1 MKNMKRSVIIL
12 SAALLWSSILPAADF
27 EVGDFCYNILSSED
41 FTVEVVKT
49 VKDHAGFVSQ
59 LSIPESVEY
68 NGEAYRV
75 IAIGDRI
82 FSECT
87 SLTSVTIPGS
97 VTTLGDSAFWNCT
110 GLTALTIPENV
121 VTIGNSV
128 FSGCENLMSVIIGDS
143 VAAIGN
149 FAFFHCRSLTTITI
163 PDKVVSL
170 GNGAFSNC
178 EGLQSVIFGE
188 SLASIGSEAFSEC
201 SGLKWITVYNSVPA
215 ELGSFIFES
224 GVYST
229 CSLYVPA
236 DAKEQYAKTKTW
248 KKFRTI
254 LPIEA
259 AAYDFESGDFCYKIL
274 SSERLTVEVVKTAR
288 KYAGFV
294 SLLSIPES
302 VEYGG
307 KKYGIA
313 TIGAGAF
320 FNCTELT
327 SVTIPENVTTIGERA
342 FFNCKALQSI
352 VLGDSIS
359 AIGSEAFS
367 ECSGLQS
374 VTVHNSVPA
383 RSDATIFYGVEYAN
397 CTLYVPAGAVE
408 AYQAAEGWNAFET
421 IVPVEEPDAVTET
434 KQDAEGITVYNL
446 QGVLVLEAD
455 DAAALRTLP
464 AGAYIVNGKTMIIA
478 R

>member
-1 MKNMKRSVIIL
+1 M
-12 SAALLWSSILPAADF
+12 
-27 EVGDFCYNILSSED
+27 
-41 FTVEVVKT
+41 
-49 VKDHAGFVSQ
+49 
-59 LSIPESVEY
+59 
-68 NGEAYRV
+68 
-75 IAIGDRI
+75 
-82 FSECT
+82 
-87 SLTSVTIPGS
+87 
-97 VTTLGDSAFWNCT
+97 
-110 GLTALTIPENV
+110 
-121 VTIGNSV
+121 
-128 FSGCENLMSVIIGDS
+128 
-143 VAAIGN
+143 
-149 FAFFHCRSLTTITI
+149 
-163 PDKVVSL
+163 
-170 GNGAFSNC
+170 
-178 EGLQSVIFGE
+178 
-188 SLASIGSEAFSEC
+188 
-201 SGLKWITVYNSVPA
+201 
-215 ELGSFIFES
+215 
-224 GVYST
+224 
-229 CSLYVPA
+229 
-236 DAKEQYAKTKTW
+236 
-248 KKFRTI
+248 
-254 LPIEA
+254 
-259 AAYDFESGDFCYKIL
+259 
-274 SSERLTVEVVKTAR
+274 EVVKTAR